1 MCEIV
6 NQHTGNHE
14 LAINRPECG
23 SEEYVSM
30 KETDSVFSFLSE
42 VPGAR
47 VSIILK
53 KLHEQGLKNKRQS
66 NDNGSKRNQNGGPRS
81 KIIVKP

>member
-42 VPGAR
+42 VPGAS
-47 VSIILK
+47 VSIIVTNCM
-53 KLHEQGLKNKRQS
+53 NK
-66 NDNGSKRNQNGGPRS
+66 GSKIKGNQTIMAQNEIKMAGQG
-81 KIIVKP
+81 VK